1 MKNYG
6 SILLGWSFTLLCVM
20 AVKAESVEEVQVD
33 EQEITDDS
41 TTRSCHKPKPC
52 KVVVC
57 CPRDCTPPVPLNP
70 ACGGISQYA
79 LIANIELSMSG
90 QAINQ
95 GANILFNSNSVM
107 TSGFVHNTVSNQD
120 QLVILNPGTYKVT
133 WHVVQNS
140 EGQWGLFLTSI
151 SNPTG
156 TLIPVSIYGARGSD
170 EIDGH
175 ALFCLSA
182 ADVASGNNILVLRN
196 YTSNTPTAILEA
208 RAGGANPTINA
219 SLLIEQ
225 LNCPGQS
232 LC

>member
-1 MKNYG
+1 MKNHG
-6 SILLGWSFTLLCVM
+6 FMVLGMSLTLLCVI
-20 AVKAESVEEVQVD
+20 AVRAESIEEVQVD
-33 EQEITDDS
+33 EQEITDDN
-41 TTRSCHKPKPC
+41 TLRSCHKPKPC
-52 KVVVC
+52 KIVC
-57 CPRDCTPPVPLNP
+57 CPRECPTPPSPQT
-70 ACGGISQYA
+70 CGGIAQYA
-79 LIANIELSMSG
+79 LIANIELSLSG

-95 GANILFNSNSVM
+95 GANVFFNTNSVI
-107 TSGFVHNTVSNQD
+107 TSGFVHNTVSSQD